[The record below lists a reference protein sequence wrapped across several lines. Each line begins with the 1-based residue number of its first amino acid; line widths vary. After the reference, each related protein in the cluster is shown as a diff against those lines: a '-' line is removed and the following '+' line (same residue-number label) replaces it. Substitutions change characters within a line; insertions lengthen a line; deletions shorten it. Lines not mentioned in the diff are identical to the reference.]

1 VFYHFLEL
9 VGSRNGIERDFTLL
23 VYTSTEG
30 VIAKQNSM
38 NVLMLECQPYVLV
51 CWEVQRPRRES
62 RSRLLQYLFISSSQG
77 ICYSCFVY
85 SQFREVTMCIW

>member
-51 CWEVQRPRRES
+51 C
-62 RSRLLQYLFISSSQG
+62 
-77 ICYSCFVY
+77 
-85 SQFREVTMCIW
+85 